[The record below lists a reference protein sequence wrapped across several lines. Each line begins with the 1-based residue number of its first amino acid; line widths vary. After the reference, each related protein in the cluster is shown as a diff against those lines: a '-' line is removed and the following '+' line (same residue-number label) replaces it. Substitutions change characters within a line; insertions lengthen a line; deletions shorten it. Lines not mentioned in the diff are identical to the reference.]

1 MKLLIIPSWYPTNI
15 HPESGTFFRER
26 ALILQRHGFNITIAA
41 HIVHSARD
49 VLKFKPD
56 PNDNMPV
63 SDNEMIVY
71 KTEALNPYPKL
82 PKQAFK
88 SYKKSIS
95 ILVQHIIA
103 KQGKPD
109 LVFIHSS
116 LFAGAALAK
125 NLHEQSIPYMVS
137 EHLKEFIIA
146 DGWTA
151 FQKACIKDSYNYASR
166 IIATSNALKNNI
178 QSEFDISNEKIV
190 QIPNPADAQLFSLR
204 IENIEGP
211 FTFIAIALLRQEK
224 RLDIL
229 ISAFAKL
236 IEKVPNAILTIVGDG
251 SEKDNLELLSRKLGI
266 SKRINF
272 TGYQKKPVVAEML
285 SHHHVLVLSSEVE
298 TFGVALVEAMTAGLP
313 VIATR
318 CGGPESIV
326 SPDTGM
332 LVKRNDPFKLAKAM
346 QKMIDRYSTYDPDKI
361 RHIALEQY
369 GDKAYVTRITETIS
383 SIVQAKH

>member
-1 MKLLIIPSWYPTNI
+1 MKLLIIPSWYPSNI

-56 PNDNMPV
+56 LNKGMPIN
-63 SDNEMIVY
+63 DNEMIVY

-95 ILVQHIIA
+95 ILLQHIID
-103 KQGKPD
+103 KQGKQN

-125 NLHEQSIPYMVS
+125 ILHEQSIPYMVS
-137 EHLKEFIIA
+137 EHAKEFIIA
-146 DGWTA
+146 NGLTS

-166 IIATSNALKNNI
+166 IIATSAALKNNI
-178 QSEFDISNEKIV
+178 QSKYDISDEKIV
-190 QIPNPADAQLFSLR
+190 QIPNPADVQSFSLR

-229 ISAFAKL
+229 INAFAKL
-236 IEKVPNAILTIVGDG
+236 IKKMPDAVLTIVGDG
-251 SEKDNLELLSRKLGI
+251 PEKYNLELLSRKLSI
-266 SKRINF
+266 RKRINF
-272 TGYQKKPVVAEML
+272 TGYQKKPAVAEML
-285 SHHHVLVLSSEVE
+285 RHHHVLVLSSEVE
-298 TFGVALVEAMTAGLP
+298 TFGVALVEAMAAGLP

-326 SPDTGM
+326 SLDTGM
-332 LVKRNDPFKLAKAM
+332 LVEPNDPVKLSKAM
-346 QKMIDRYSTYDPDKI
+346 WKMIDRYSTYDPNKI
-361 RHIALEQY
+361 RNIALEQY
-369 GDKAYVTRITETIS
+369 GDNAYVARITETIS